1 MTVGLGRGESLMSL
15 SCRDRINVQ
24 PLFIILI
31 ITLPSLDFYKA
42 DTIILHNF
50 IFLYKLHIWL
60 K

>member
-1 MTVGLGRGESLMSL
+1 MTVRLGRGESLMSL

-42 DTIILHNF
+42 DTIILPNS
-50 IFLYKLHIWL
+50 IFLYKLYIWL